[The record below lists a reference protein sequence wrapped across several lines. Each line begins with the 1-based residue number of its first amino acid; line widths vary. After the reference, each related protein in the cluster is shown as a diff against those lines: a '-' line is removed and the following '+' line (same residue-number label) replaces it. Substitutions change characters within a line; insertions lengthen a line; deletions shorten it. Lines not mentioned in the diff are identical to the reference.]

1 MITRFDHAVIAV
13 ADLERAIQAYR
24 ALGFDVSPGGRHE
37 HRGTHNALIRFGG
50 ADYVE
55 LLGVYDPQRA
65 VESGLNGRTLAEF
78 VRDRQGG
85 LVGHCYATDDIEAE
99 ADRTR
104 KAGLEMV
111 GPFEMRRER
120 PDGRALTWRLL
131 VPEDIPW
138 RRQWPFF
145 IEWDAPDQERLALE
159 GVGDHPNGSRSVSS
173 VAVAVRA
180 LEEAVRLYSILFDLE
195 PSRRDEVTDLAARRV
210 SFDVRGFAI
219 DLLSPAGSGPVQEM
233 LERDSEGL
241 FEVKFAVEDL
251 AKSRQALSQV
261 AFTENAAQDQL
272 RPPTE
277 ASLGARLVFT
287 RRGMTVTA

>member
-13 ADLERAIQAYR
+13 ADLEGAIEAYR

-55 LLGVYDPQRA
+55 LLGVYDPEIA

-78 VRDRQGG
+78 VHDRQGG

-99 ADRTR
+99 AERTR
-104 KAGLEMV
+104 EAGLEMV

-138 RRQWPFF
+138 RRRWPFF
-145 IEWDAPDQERLALE
+145 IEWDTPDQERLAVE
-159 GVGDHPNGSRSVSS
+159 GVGDHPNGARSVSG
-173 VAVAVRA
+173 VAVAVKD
-180 LEEAVRLYSILFDLE
+180 LEEAVRLYSILFGLE
-195 PSRRDEVTDLAARRV
+195 PSRRDEITDLTATRT
-210 SFDVRGFAI
+210 SFDVQGFII

-233 LERDSEGL
+233 LERDGEGP
-241 FEVKFAVEDL
+241 FEVKIEVEDL
-251 AKSRQALSQV
+251 MRARLALSGV
-261 AFTENAAQDQL
+261 EFIENAAHGEL
-272 RPPTE
+272 HPPTD

-287 RRGMTVTA
+287 KQV